1 MHGLFVRDLQ
11 TPAQS
16 KFRGVS
22 VDQRAEAVRPALRG
36 RVLQD
41 MQCMIVISD
50 LGGPYR
56 VVSGHHPI
64 LPVIGDDARPGDVND
79 VPRVVDSQVGDA
91 RILARPMADATTG
104 EWAALAVFSNE
115 RWRPVVLGRE
125 TGLPQQYAFR
135 EIGRGILYLPVLTDG
150 QSVRPAGRPFR
161 LDPRGNLQYHEP
173 DTDRLVTIDLTS
185 LLLPKDLETLD
196 TGRLY
201 VAYWTPKGWRD
212 CEHPIDRSFSAMD
225 GKPVYTVA
233 GVPDGGIYC
242 LFDKHSG
249 RTYHRRIFRNGQGT
263 ARRF

>member
-91 RILARPMADATTG
+91 RILARPMADAT
-104 EWAALAVFSNE
+104 
-115 RWRPVVLGRE
+115 
-125 TGLPQQYAFR
+125 
-135 EIGRGILYLPVLTDG
+135 
-150 QSVRPAGRPFR
+150 PFR
-161 LDPRGNLQYHEP
+161 DVLSRAVEVLD
-173 DTDRLVTIDLTS
+173 
-185 LLLPKDLETLD
+185 
-196 TGRLY
+196 
-201 VAYWTPKGWRD
+201 
-212 CEHPIDRSFSAMD
+212 SAIGCSEVFLCD
-225 GKPVYTVA
+225 VK
-233 GVPDGGIYC
+233 
-242 LFDKHSG
+242 SG
-249 RTYHRRIFRNGQGT
+249 L
-263 ARRF
+263 